1 MMDSMVMEMMMAGA
15 TVEDLYRELGIDP
28 EELEEA

>member
-15 TVEDLYRELGIDP
+15 TVEDLCRELGIDP